1 MIAVV
6 LGIVLVGSSAS
17 LIAPKGEKQPEIS
30 LGGEAFPVARNGE
43 RWTVTVHPAE
53 RVKVFAKDL
62 SATLEAA
69 SQKLRE
75 IHILSG
81 KIVAFFLKNRSD
93 QELEAE
99 LRALTDQDEIS
110 VDRLNRQADIRLL
123 ANGWDKSVYTVDFR
137 EKASDAPLIRIV
149 LKISKGEGKTI
160 RRETLFL
167 KTLNREEKGTVPE
180 MGKMFKAGI
189 RSAFFE
195 EFVSGPS
202 VGSLIRKGEFSLETR
217 RATLETI
224 VRIHRALGVIP
235 LDILPHNFIVN
246 GRAEQE
252 EGVVIID
259 LGRPYLEKPGSILE
273 ALHIQYGDKR
283 FQGND
288 LIFQTILEVLGEGKG
303 GDFLQEALA
312 ELKGET
318 RSLRL
323 FNRHSVYFDQ
333 EKWKMGRLE
342 QMGVEFKR
350 KRGLLEL
357 TKDLESYL
365 SLLSQTPSLTVR

>member
-1 MIAVV
+1 
-6 LGIVLVGSSAS
+6 
-17 LIAPKGEKQPEIS
+17 
-30 LGGEAFPVARNGE
+30 
-43 RWTVTVHPAE
+43 
-53 RVKVFAKDL
+53 
-62 SATLEAA
+62 
-69 SQKLRE
+69 
-75 IHILSG
+75 
-81 KIVAFFLKNRSD
+81 
-93 QELEAE
+93 
-99 LRALTDQDEIS
+99 
-110 VDRLNRQADIRLL
+110 
-123 ANGWDKSVYTVDFR
+123 
-137 EKASDAPLIRIV
+137 
-149 LKISKGEGKTI
+149 
-160 RRETLFL
+160 
-167 KTLNREEKGTVPE
+167 
-180 MGKMFKAGI
+180 
-189 RSAFFE
+189 
-195 EFVSGPS
+195 
-202 VGSLIRKGEFSLETR
+202 
-217 RATLETI
+217 
-224 VRIHRALGVIP
+224 
-235 LDILPHNFIVN
+235 VN